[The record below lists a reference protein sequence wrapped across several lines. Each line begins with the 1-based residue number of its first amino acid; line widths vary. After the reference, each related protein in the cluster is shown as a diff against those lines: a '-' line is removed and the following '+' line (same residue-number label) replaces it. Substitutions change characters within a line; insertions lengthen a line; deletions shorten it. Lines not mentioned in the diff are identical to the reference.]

1 MKEEKQVELVLS
13 LNRKAC
19 LIIKKNSM
27 IIMMVEGHQLKGLK
41 LPKRRE
47 ESTIRIY
54 GYFT

>member
-27 IIMMVEGHQLKGLK
+27 IIMMVEGHLLKGLM
-41 LPKRRE
+41 LRKRRE
-47 ESTIRIY
+47 ESTIKIY

>member
-1 MKEEKQVELVLS
+1 LKEEKQVELVLS

-27 IIMMVEGHQLKGLK
+27 IIMMVEGHLLKELK
-41 LPKRRE
+41 LQKRRE